1 MILFLF
7 NKIYLKTKNKKNVLE
22 NTWFQRG
29 FEFFKNKEK
38 SEASKIKS
46 SRKNATSMIYKFFI
60 LELYFETF
68 WYYFIL
74 EFALY
79 SYYGD
84 KKKWTSFKSFVSK
97 ITRTSVFDLTTH
109 DSYFTILVDVFMDHI
124 LAENMY
130 FTNHIE

>member
-1 MILFLF
+1 
-7 NKIYLKTKNKKNVLE
+7 
-22 NTWFQRG
+22 
-29 FEFFKNKEK
+29 
-38 SEASKIKS
+38 
-46 SRKNATSMIYKFFI
+46 MIYKFFI